1 MISLLF
7 TDNHNHSNQGLTKEE
22 LWIIC
27 EVGAKVF
34 VFLEI
39 GCAAILASQIV
50 YLEPMS
56 SLPEEAVFHDAMKY
70 RVHKRNLFKL
80 KTKNDRYLFLSNG

>member
-1 MISLLF
+1 M
-7 TDNHNHSNQGLTKEE
+7 
-22 LWIIC
+22 
-27 EVGAKVF
+27 GAKVF